1 MKILTVVGAR
11 PQFIKAAPVSREIRK
26 IGTEILVH
34 TGQHYDDNL
43 SDVFFTE
50 LNLPEPDYHLGVGS
64 GFHGEQ
70 TGEMLSKIER
80 RIIDENPDVVLV
92 YGDTNSTLAGALAA
106 AKLNITIA
114 HVEAGLRSYN
124 KRMPEEV
131 NRILTDHVSDILF
144 CPSENSVRNLKGE
157 GIKEGVFNVGDVMVD
172 SLLYAAEK
180 ASGSSTILERMGLA
194 EDAFYL
200 ATVHRAE
207 NTDSRSRLKNI
218 LEAFIELDAP
228 IIFPIHPRTRKA
240 IDKFQLEQFLHDTNI
255 MLIEPLGYL
264 DMVHVE
270 QTAKMILT
278 DSGGIQK
285 EAYWLETPCVTLRK
299 ETEWV
304 ETVDLGWNKLAGAD
318 KAKILDIIRTFTKP
332 DKHPPLYGDGKA
344 GERIARIL
352 HNEIEKIT
360 K

>member
-1 MKILTVVGAR
+1 
-11 PQFIKAAPVSREIRK
+11 
-26 IGTEILVH
+26 
-34 TGQHYDDNL
+34 
-43 SDVFFTE
+43 
-50 LNLPEPDYHLGVGS
+50 
-64 GFHGEQ
+64 
-70 TGEMLSKIER
+70 
-80 RIIDENPDVVLV
+80 
-92 YGDTNSTLAGALAA
+92 LAA
-106 AKLNITIA
+106 VKLNITIA

-144 CPSENSVRNLKGE
+144 CPSENSVNNLKDE
-157 GIKEGVFNVGDVMVD
+157 GIIEGVFNVGDVMVD
-172 SLLYAAEK
+172 SLLFAGEQAP
-180 ASGSSTILERMGLA
+180 GSSTILERMGL
-194 EDAFYL
+194 EEEAFYL

-207 NTDSRSRLKNI
+207 NTDNLLRLKNI

-240 IDKFQLEQFLHDTNI
+240 IDKFQLGRFLQDTNI

-264 DMVHVE
+264 NMVRVE

-285 EAYWLETPCVTLRK
+285 EAYWLNTPCVTLRQ

-318 KAKILDIIRTFTKP
+318 KTKILNSVRTFTKP

-344 GERIARIL
+344 GERIAKII
-352 HNEIEKIT
+352 HNEIHNISW
-360 K
+360 

>member
-43 SDVFFTE
+43 SDVFFSD
-50 LNLPEPDYHLGVGS
+50 LNLPEPDYHLAVGS
-64 GFHGEQ
+64 GSHGEQ
-70 TGEMLSKIER
+70 TGEMLRKIEQ
-80 RIIDENPDVVLV
+80 RIIDENPDFVLV

-106 AKLNITIA
+106 AKLNIKVA

-144 CPSENSVRNLKGE
+144 CPSENSVENLKKE

-172 SLLYAAEK
+172 SLLYAAKK
-180 ASGSSTILERMGLA
+180 APGYSTILDRMGL
-194 EDAFYL
+194 EEGEFYL

-207 NTDSRSRLKNI
+207 NTDDPERLANI
-218 LEAFIELDAP
+218 LEAFVELEAL
-228 IIFPIHPRTRKA
+228 IVFPIHPRTRNA
-240 IDKFQLEQFLHDTNI
+240 IEKFEFEHFLQDTNI
-255 MLIEPLGYL
+255 ILIDPLGYL
-264 DMVHVE
+264 DMVRVE

-285 EAYWLETPCVTLRK
+285 EAYWLETPCVTLRE

-318 KAKILDIIRTFTKP
+318 KEKIFDIIRTFEKP
-332 DKHPPLYGDGKA
+332 NRHPLLYGDGKA
-344 GERIARIL
+344 GERIADIL
-352 HNEIEKIT
+352 LNQFE
-360 K
+360 